1 MNKPP
6 PIPPTDTTPK
16 RNPVTDDDLKE
27 DGIQKDGYDLPIE
40 GDKADSTKPHKTGAQ
55 DVKNALGSG

>member
-6 PIPPTDTTPK
+6 PILPTDKTPR
-16 RNPVTDDDLKE
+16 RNPAADDDLKD

-40 GDKADSTKPHKTGAQ
+40 GDKTDSMKPQKTGAQ
-55 DVKNALGSG
+55 DVKNALGNG

>member
-6 PIPPTDTTPK
+6 LPPETPPR
-16 RNPVTDDDLKE
+16 RNPDIDDDLKD
-27 DGIQKDGYDLPIE
+27 DGIQKDGYGLPIE
-40 GDKADSTKPHKTGAQ
+40 GEKTDSQKPHKTGAQ

>member
-6 PIPPTDTTPK
+6 PVPAADTPK
-16 RNPVTDDDLKE
+16 QNPAREDNLKN

-40 GDKADSTKPHKTGAQ
+40 GVKTDSTKPQKVGVQ